1 MKKVVYI
8 VLVLL
13 FFSTTLFSCGV
24 SKEYNLNETKEVT
37 FTLKEKKEIVKQQI
51 VKKQRTIIAT
61 P

>member
-8 VLVLL
+8 ILTLL
-13 FFSTTLFSCGV
+13 FSTTLFSCAV
-24 SKEYNLNETKEVT
+24 TKEYNLNETKEVT

>member
-8 VLVLL
+8 VLTIL
-13 FFSTTLFSCGV
+13 FSTALFSCGV
-24 SKEYNLNETKEVT
+24 TKEYSLNETKEVT

-51 VKKQRTIIAT
+51 VKKQRTIIAA